1 MGRRGPKIS
10 HGPAPSL
17 DPERNH
23 PERPVGVAWW
33 DPQVGESLP
42 VPGPVP
48 ASRKGF
54 CVVMKV
60 IQGVF
65 HASVLDVVIKSQK

>member
-1 MGRRGPKIS
+1 MSRRGPKIS

-17 DPERNH
+17 DPERNN
-23 PERPVGVAWW
+23 PEGPVGVAWW

-42 VPGPVP
+42 GPGPVP

-54 CVVMKV
+54 CVGMKV